1 MPGHPENRNKSN
13 GDISAFSSLIA
24 RVYFDFDL
32 NAGAGKYAISIA
44 CLPIPVV
51 YCRCRNDDDTAPQ
64 GCARRMVP
72 GAAGYGIRAVLF
84 RNLDYPTI
92 YTDPA
97 YIHYRYNK
105 IRAFPGRLSAGR
117 LPAVGG
123 AARAEKVSTSTNR
136 YIKVIWIPIVSA
148 AVFSARVRAL
158 RGFRPGSHRL
168 VLQDSGADR
177 GTFAFRHVRGVAVYN
192 RRRIC
197 YFRVIWSMPG

>member
-24 RVYFDFDL
+24 RVYFGFDL

-72 GAAGYGIRAVLF
+72 GSAGYGIRAVLF

-97 YIHYRYNK
+97 YIHWYTDITRYGLSRVGSAPDGFQPSGERREPK
-105 IRAFPGRLSAGR
+105 KYPRA
-117 LPAVGG
+117 
-123 AARAEKVSTSTNR
+123 
-136 YIKVIWIPIVSA
+136 PIGISK
-148 AVFSARVRAL
+148 
-158 RGFRPGSHRL
+158 
-168 VLQDSGADR
+168 
-177 GTFAFRHVRGVAVYN
+177 
-192 RRRIC
+192 
-197 YFRVIWSMPG
+197 